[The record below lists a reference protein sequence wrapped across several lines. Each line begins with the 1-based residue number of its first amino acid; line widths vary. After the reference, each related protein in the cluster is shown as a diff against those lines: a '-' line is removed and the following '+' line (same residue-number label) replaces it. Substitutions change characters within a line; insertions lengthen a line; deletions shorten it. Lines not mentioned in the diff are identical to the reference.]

1 MSEPNDLTLRT
12 LIELREAMKSGFDR
26 MDERFTKLETRLESV
41 KKAAFG
47 ESLVGRYMAAEV
59 EERIEALEQRLAA
72 LEGKH

>member
-1 MSEPNDLTLRT
+1 MSEPADLTLRT
-12 LIELREAMKSGFDR
+12 LIELREAMKAGFDR
-26 MDERFTKLETRLESV
+26 MEERFTKLETRLESV

-59 EERIEALEQRLAA
+59 EERIEALEQRLSA

>member
-1 MSEPNDLTLRT
+1 MSDPTDLTLRT
-12 LIELREAMKSGFDR
+12 LIELPEAMKAGFDR
-26 MDERFTKLETRLESV
+26 IYDRFTKLETRLESV

-59 EERIEALEQRLAA
+59 EERIEALEQRLSA

>member
-1 MSEPNDLTLRT
+1 MSEPTDLTLRT
-12 LIELREAMKSGFDR
+12 LIELREAMKAGFDR
-26 MDERFTKLETRLESV
+26 MDARFTTLETRLESV

-59 EERIEALEQRLAA
+59 EERIEALEQRLSA

>member
-1 MSEPNDLTLRT
+1 MSEPTDLTLRT
-12 LIELREAMKSGFDR
+12 LIELREVMKSGFDR